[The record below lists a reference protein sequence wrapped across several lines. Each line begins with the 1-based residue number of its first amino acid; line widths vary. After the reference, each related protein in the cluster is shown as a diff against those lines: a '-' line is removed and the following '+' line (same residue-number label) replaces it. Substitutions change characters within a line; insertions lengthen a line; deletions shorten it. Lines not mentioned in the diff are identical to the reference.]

1 MVETPEDALN
11 TLKNSAISYVY
22 FPEIDML
29 VDDSENIISYGDDVY
44 EQGEEDE

>member
-1 MVETPEDALN
+1 MVETPEDALH

-29 VDDSENIISYGDDVY
+29 VDDSENNIFMMMMFTKKRKEDD
-44 EQGEEDE
+44 

>member
-1 MVETPEDALN
+1 MVETPEDALH

-29 VDDSENIISYGDDVY
+29 VEDDCDD
-44 EQGEEDE
+44 